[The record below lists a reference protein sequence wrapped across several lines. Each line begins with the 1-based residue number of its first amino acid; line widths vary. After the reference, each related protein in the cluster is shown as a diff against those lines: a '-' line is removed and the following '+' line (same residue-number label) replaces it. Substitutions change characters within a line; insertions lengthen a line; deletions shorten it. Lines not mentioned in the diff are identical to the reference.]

1 MAFSDD
7 ELGDLLP
14 NLKNRQLDSLFS
26 QRGVPLADNFYM
38 ARQTLTEKTERCVRL
53 LLGLRHREVQEA
65 LLKHGFTH
73 EVMHKGWRLA
83 AELGMART
91 LLTPVTPAKP
101 TTRQPLLELEE
112 LQDAWFLVTRATLK
126 TQYPSIAAAFFSGLT
141 RQRGALV
148 ALSTA
153 TFFARLR
160 DLAEGAA
167 PYGADGPRARELLL
181 QRGLTPAVEEQ
192 AQEALGLW
200 HSIEEGQADD
210 QEPLAA
216 EEAALSQLWAFYLEW
231 SGIAQAT
238 LTNASHLRWLG
249 LASTESRP
257 RRVVKTRIVQAQI
270 FPQRLL
276 PRTDN

>member
-1 MAFSDD
+1 
-7 ELGDLLP
+7 
-14 NLKNRQLDSLFS
+14 
-26 QRGVPLADNFYM
+26 VPLADNFDM

-53 LLGLRHREVQEA
+53 LLGLRHRDVQEA

-73 EVMHKGWRLA
+73 EVMHRGWRLV
-83 AELGMART
+83 AELGLART
-91 LLTPVTPAKP
+91 LLTPVTPTNPA
-101 TTRQPLLELEE
+101 RDPLPELEE

-126 TQYPSIAAAFFSGLT
+126 AQYPSIAAAFFSGLT

-153 TFFARLR
+153 TFFSRLR
-160 DLAEGAA
+160 ELAEGAA
-167 PYGADGPRARELLL
+167 PYGADGPGARELLL
-181 QRGLTPAVEEQ
+181 QRGLTPAVEEE
-192 AQEALGLW
+192 AQEALALW

-216 EEAALSQLWAFYLEW
+216 EEAALTQLWAFYLEW

-257 RRVVKTRIVQAQI
+257 RRVVKTKIVQAQF

-276 PRTDN
+276 PPTDN